1 MASLKFSKFQNNIL
15 DKDGNQIKIGFGVGS
30 YWRIYKSE
38 NKVDFVPDLVEQ
50 LKTAIESGFKMIDGA
65 EAYNTYPEIGAALK
79 ETGVKREDI
88 WITDKYL
95 SKSYELRGSTGP
107 IDSLNRALGLMDI
120 DYVDMYLLHSPTI
133 TKENA
138 GITLEEAWQQCEQLV
153 AAGKAKQIG
162 VSNFRVDDLERI
174 MKICKIK
181 PMCNQIEFHPY
192 LQAQSPGI
200 REYCFQHEIQ
210 LEAFSVLT
218 PLTKCG
224 DDPVDNPIL
233 AIVDRLS
240 KKYNKTTSQVLL
252 RWCTQLGVLA
262 LTTTS
267 SAERIRQSLDIF
279 DFELTD
285 DEMIEII
292 NTKDAK
298 FFRGWGKDFMPYTQE
313 QCNIGL

>member
-153 AAGKAKQIG
+153 EAGKAKQIG

-200 REYCFQHEIQ
+200 REYF
-210 LEAFSVLT
+210 
-218 PLTKCG
+218 
-224 DDPVDNPIL
+224 DNPIL